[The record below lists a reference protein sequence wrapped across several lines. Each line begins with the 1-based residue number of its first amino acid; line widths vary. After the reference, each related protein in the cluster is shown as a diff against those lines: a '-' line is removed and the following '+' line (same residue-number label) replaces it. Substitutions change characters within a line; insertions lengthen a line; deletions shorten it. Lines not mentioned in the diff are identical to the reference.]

1 MIRKTIF
8 AATAAALVLAA
19 CQPFEDE
26 GITLPGGPTAAFD
39 HSFVIRADGTT
50 DSNRVVLRSEAPD
63 GFLHFW
69 DFGNGLTS
77 TLSADTAYYPQAGTY
92 EIVYNVYNSG
102 GSAEASVEVV
112 IENTLELPCE
122 GTLALLTGCDNQ
134 KTWFWSQEGGAIS
147 VGPVPYATEW
157 YSSPPSG
164 LVDEQYDDSYQFTF
178 EGDYI
183 YNSSGGTVNPF
194 EGYIVSALE
203 IPELTYFF
211 SEGTGTSGEDQI
223 ILPSCWFMGVWDSGP
238 AYDIVEI
245 TEDRLVLHAPIQNGD
260 CTAGDGYFTLTFI
273 AP

>member
-1 MIRKTIF
+1 MIRKATF
-8 AATAAALVLAA
+8 AAFAAALVLAA
-19 CQPFEDE
+19 CQPYEE
-26 GITLPGGPTAAFD
+26 VGIDLPGGPSAAFD
-39 HSFVIRADGTT
+39 HSFVVNSDGSI
-50 DSNRVVLRSEAPD
+50 DSNRVVVTSQAPD

-69 DFGNGLTS
+69 DFGNGRTS

-92 EIVYNVYNSG
+92 EIVYNVYNAG
-102 GSAEASVEVV
+102 GSAEASAEVV

-134 KTWFWSQEGGAIS
+134 KTWYWSQEAGAIS

-157 YSSPPSG
+157 YSSPASG

-178 EGDYI
+178 DGDYI
-183 YNSSGGTVNPF
+183 YSSNGGTVNPF

-223 ILPSCWFMGVWDSGP
+223 VLPPCWFMGVWDSGP

-245 TEDRLVLHAPIQNGD
+245 TENRLVLHAPIQNGD
-260 CTAGDGYFTLTFI
+260 CTQGGGYFTLIFT